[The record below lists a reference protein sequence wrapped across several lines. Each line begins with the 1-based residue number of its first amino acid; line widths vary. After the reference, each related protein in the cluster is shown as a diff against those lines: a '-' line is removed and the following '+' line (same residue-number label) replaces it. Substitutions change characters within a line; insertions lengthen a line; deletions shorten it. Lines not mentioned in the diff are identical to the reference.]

1 LEEAFERRA
10 ERGQAA
16 GLWVVQ
22 HHGADGLRGWS
33 KDGSREFRL
42 TPAAAKHLALS
53 AVPAGV
59 LAQGWPVCWLM
70 CRPEG
75 GDARVQALHN
85 LFAAEGFELNVPSS
99 RGVQVSRTGVFTG
112 LAPGAEPAPG
122 TFALGDDA
130 QSGQRPR
137 NLMPART
144 SEPAAS
150 GSASGTG
157 QAADPGEGRAGSGTA
172 EEIPALEVPPDGFGP
187 VQQLAWAL
195 LVSGAGSVAGLHAGL
210 GAGVNEWSVREA
222 VAKFAQ
228 RVAALAAVEGD
239 PGQAA
244 VLKSAAERYVA
255 VGATGPDVDLGGELL
270 FRRWVQGRLPA
281 GGADERVVQALAL
294 LGHRPLT
301 PEERER
307 AVVTIM
313 NVDADGNQ
321 TETQLE
327 DKDQQMLDHV
337 LDHGT
342 ATRRDI
348 ASAVL
353 GETDT
358 AAINK
363 TRSVLD
369 NRLDNDYH
377 LVEKTQD
384 GKKPVIYTAR
394 VPPPGGVVWRDVS
407 PAGVLPKVRAHLEAH
422 PGRGHTLTEMADA
435 FKVYRRDSVR
445 KALEK
450 LVETGVASRRVE
462 DGTVQYWLVPEELRP
477 EAEKAKKAK
486 KGDVRREVVEFLE
499 AEENLGK
506 FFTIAEIGRHTEFD
520 ETSVRSV
527 TQRVSEVEEGEP
539 KTIASGQKAKT
550 FGIKTAGHARLKPG
564 AGGKRRLEGV
574 EGGAKRARGGVA
586 GVGRVVSGLMDP
598 AAAVSEGR
606 AQ

>member
-1 LEEAFERRA
+1 ALAELAGEFVAARGSAAGALPTLRVRGYFGPREMNSGAGAYEASVVAALTRGVKDRLAAAGMDTDALSAAVADVLAGLDMEPVAVSAGDARAGTFVAWAGGEEPPVTMPPDGAPVVVSLDDLVRERVNPAEINVVALHSGEGQYAVGFPAPGPVDERSVLEEAFERRA

-195 LVSGAGSVAGLHAGL
+195 LVSGAGSVAGLHAGIHTT
-210 GAGVNEWSVREA
+210 R
-222 VAKFAQ
+222 
-228 RVAALAAVEGD
+228 D
-239 PGQAA
+239 PNRRIIPISQF
-244 VLKSAAERYVA
+244 LCMNTPHTSER
-255 VGATGPDVDLGGELL
+255 
-270 FRRWVQGRLPA
+270 
-281 GGADERVVQALAL
+281 
-294 LGHRPLT
+294 
-301 PEERER
+301 
-307 AVVTIM
+307 
-313 NVDADGNQ
+313 
-321 TETQLE
+321 
-327 DKDQQMLDHV
+327 
-337 LDHGT
+337 
-342 ATRRDI
+342 
-348 ASAVL
+348 
-353 GETDT
+353 
-358 AAINK
+358 
-363 TRSVLD
+363 
-369 NRLDNDYH
+369 
-377 LVEKTQD
+377 
-384 GKKPVIYTAR
+384 
-394 VPPPGGVVWRDVS
+394 
-407 PAGVLPKVRAHLEAH
+407 
-422 PGRGHTLTEMADA
+422 
-435 FKVYRRDSVR
+435 
-445 KALEK
+445 
-450 LVETGVASRRVE
+450 
-462 DGTVQYWLVPEELRP
+462 
-477 EAEKAKKAK
+477 
-486 KGDVRREVVEFLE
+486 
-499 AEENLGK
+499 
-506 FFTIAEIGRHTEFD
+506 
-520 ETSVRSV
+520 
-527 TQRVSEVEEGEP
+527 
-539 KTIASGQKAKT
+539 
-550 FGIKTAGHARLKPG
+550 
-564 AGGKRRLEGV
+564 
-574 EGGAKRARGGVA
+574 
-586 GVGRVVSGLMDP
+586 
-598 AAAVSEGR
+598 
-606 AQ
+606 

>member
-1 LEEAFERRA
+1 
-10 ERGQAA
+10 
-16 GLWVVQ
+16 
-22 HHGADGLRGWS
+22 
-33 KDGSREFRL
+33 
-42 TPAAAKHLALS
+42 
-53 AVPAGV
+53 
-59 LAQGWPVCWLM
+59 M
-70 CRPEG
+70 
-75 GDARVQALHN
+75 
-85 LFAAEGFELNVPSS
+85 
-99 RGVQVSRTGVFTG
+99 
-112 LAPGAEPAPG
+112 
-122 TFALGDDA
+122 
-130 QSGQRPR
+130 
-137 NLMPART
+137 
-144 SEPAAS
+144 
-150 GSASGTG
+150 
-157 QAADPGEGRAGSGTA
+157 
-172 EEIPALEVPPDGFGP
+172 
-187 VQQLAWAL
+187 
-195 LVSGAGSVAGLHAGL
+195 
-210 GAGVNEWSVREA
+210 REA

-606 AQ
+606 ARVLAELAGDFAVAVASGGTAAGLQVRGYFGPEMKSSDGRAYEASVTAALLGGVRERLAGMGEDVVSGVLADVMARLDMEPVAVRAGDARAGTFVAWAGGAEPPVLTRPVGAPVPVRLEDLLGGLVNPADISVVALHSGEGQYAVGFPAPGPLDERSVLEEALE